1 MTPGAPTTEQL
12 GKRFSLRGLLLLGLA
27 FVAAGWVAVLQ
38 LRELSAREASARARL
53 VADDVVIQVQRA
65 LQARVPLD
73 RLVGVE
79 ALFDHRLLIYDDLV
93 SIQLQDANGKLL
105 HARDRQRGDS
115 DAFSLGAPVLRQ
127 TTQIAKVELRWR
139 QPSALGQMLAWA
151 LPLGA
156 LFFLTAAL
164 ASEALR
170 YDLSTRV
177 GRRDRLVA
185 QACRRILS
193 GRFDFRLPRV
203 QRREFDTRLPW
214 LSGQL
219 RHLGE
224 QSERVKRLASS
235 LRRTESDANR
245 RAALDRILQTAQTDD
260 LFKQT
265 PERLVDPTADAA
277 RQRWRGVLLGLGA
290 WVSAAVLSWTH
301 GVGAALA
308 GFPMAAVVLMLA
320 ARLSWWRPDHSGKF
334 GALIGCLTLGPGAML
349 LGLRV
354 AAPSD
359 FDALGPWGVAGLCAA
374 CLGAM
379 ALSWVGV
386 PTGAA
391 RTSADPNDKGADVA

>member
-1 MTPGAPTTEQL
+1 MMPGAPTTERL

-27 FVAAGWVAVLQ
+27 FVVAGWVAVFQ

-65 LQARVPLD
+65 LQASVPLD

-79 ALFDHRLLIYDDLV
+79 ALFDHRLLIFDDLV

-105 HARDRQRGDS
+105 HVRDRPRGS
-115 DAFSLGAPVLRQ
+115 PDAFSISAPVLQ
-127 TTQIAKVELRWR
+127 YTTQIAKVELRWR

-170 YDLSTRV
+170 YDLSTRI

-193 GRFDFRLPRV
+193 GRFDFRLQRV

-214 LSGQL
+214 LGGQL
-219 RHLGE
+219 RHLSE

-235 LRRTESDANR
+235 LRRTEPDANR
-245 RAALDRILQTAQTDD
+245 RAALDQILLTAQVDD
-260 LFKQT
+260 LFTKT
-265 PERLVDPTADAA
+265 SARLVDPTADAA
-277 RQRWRGVLLGLGA
+277 RLRWRGVLLGLGA
-290 WVSAAVLSWTH
+290 WVLVAVLSWIY
-301 GVGAALA
+301 GVVAALA

-320 ARLSWWRPDHSGKF
+320 ARLGWWRPDSSGKF

-349 LGLRV
+349 LAVRV

-374 CLGAM
+374 CLASM
-379 ALSWVGV
+379 ALSWMGV
-386 PTGAA
+386 PTGEA
-391 RTSADPNDKGADVA
+391 RTSADPDDKGTDVA